1 MAYMGRYE
9 LPLDKKGRFYMP
21 SRLVDV
27 LKAKNADRWK
37 TLRMVCVEDYI
48 ILLDEIT
55 WQNRNCFYEKTPPA
69 EHQTLDAILGNAR
82 TVEIGSQNRVRI
94 PSDLIDALGLK
105 DEAMLYGVLNT
116 MQLLKPDK
124 PYDGKA
130 VTFEEA
136 VTGTKAR

>member
-9 LPLDKKGRFYMP
+9 RHLDKKGRFCMP
-21 SRLVDV
+21 HELVDT
-27 LKAKNADRWK
+27 LKATNADRWR
-37 TLRMVCVEDYI
+37 TIHMVRVEDYI
-48 ILLDEIT
+48 ILLDEQA

-82 TVEIGSQNRVRI
+82 TVEMGSQNRVRI

-105 DEAMLYGVLNT
+105 DKAVLYGVLNII
-116 MQLLKPDK
+116 QLLKPDK

-136 VTGTKAR
+136 VTGTIAR